1 MSGVI
6 KGASLTVLKPIG
18 DLLTRAIVNVE
29 YGRSYLHRSISYTKD
44 LLILLKEGGE
54 QVFL

>member
-18 DLLTRAIVNVE
+18 GLLNWAIVNVE

-44 LLILLKEGGE
+44 LLILLKEGVE